1 MCSCVCIQCISI
13 LSFSL
18 LILFH
23 FCCDNSL
30 ASSPLIDS
38 EHDNETPFSM
48 NRRSSSGVLLSPEV
62 ELSGS
67 IISKPMTEASE
78 SDGFYMLKKDSQRR
92 TTLSKV
98 LAHDEQKI
106 CDVWMDKIEN
116 NHNVHLVISKVKSNE
131 MEFKCK
137 VLWN

>member
-1 MCSCVCIQCISI
+1 M
-13 LSFSL
+13 
-18 LILFH
+18 
-23 FCCDNSL
+23 

-38 EHDNETPFSM
+38 EHDTETAFIM

-62 ELSGS
+62 ELTGS
-67 IISKPMTEASE
+67 INKPMTEASE

-98 LAHDEQKI
+98 LTHDEQKI

-116 NHNVHLVISKVKSNE
+116 NHNVQVVISKVWSNQ
-131 MEFKCK
+131 MIIHYIQKQIDNCFCF
-137 VLWN
+137 VLFFYSQF